1 MTAFLRTDV
10 QSMTIWIELSGRL
23 RIYQPQTGQVEQP
36 SPKTSGPAQSGQRG
50 C

>member
-1 MTAFLRTDV
+1 VLV
-10 QSMTIWIELSGRL
+10 QLAQLEK
-23 RIYQPQTGQVEQP
+23 PQMGQAEQP